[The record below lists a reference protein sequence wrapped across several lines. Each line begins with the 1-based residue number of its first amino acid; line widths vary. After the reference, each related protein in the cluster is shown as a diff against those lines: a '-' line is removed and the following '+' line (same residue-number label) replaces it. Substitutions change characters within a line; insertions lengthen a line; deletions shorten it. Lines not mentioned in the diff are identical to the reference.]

1 MGFKRSIAVSE
12 TKRIELETMSMRP
25 LVLSVDGFLED
36 GECDDIISTAQPFVK
51 ASEVKLMDKDK
62 GKVSTIAD
70 VVIFKIKIF
79 SSRLWRSLLTSEN
92 VCTYVMLVLKIKGQ
106 TNNRSISGRG
116 RSKRQSQDGESLQ
129 WPQ

>member
-62 GKVSTIAD
+62 GKVSTII
-70 VVIFKIKIF
+70 VYFMLEQ
-79 SSRLWRSLLTSEN
+79 RLLFTR
-92 VCTYVMLVLKIKGQ
+92 YVPI
-106 TNNRSISGRG
+106 RHR
-116 RSKRQSQDGESLQ
+116 
-129 WPQ
+129 